1 MAAALARQWMPSL
14 PVSGSEGICFCW
26 GAEQMSSSPPTPPH
40 LRIAVVADRAH
51 AAQRLVSALSSP
63 QCAARPF
70 SLSAAD
76 APRRVREMRP
86 SVILIRAGDGSLGA
100 AGRFAQATRSSGAAL
115 VLLTP
120 HASAE
125 ALRLA
130 TAEGAMAHLLE
141 PVTPQALLAAVTV
154 SNARAQDYRELQQA
168 VLTARQSA
176 DVRAVVEEAKRVLMG
191 RFGLTEE
198 EAHRILQTESRSRNR
213 KLIETA
219 EQVLRAETRFA
230 RARGS
235 ASSWRPAGRG
245 AGRPR
250 EE

>member
-1 MAAALARQWMPSL
+1 LLGAGKMAASQ
-14 PVSGSEGICFCW
+14 
-26 GAEQMSSSPPTPPH
+26 PTQPH
-40 LRIAVVADRAH
+40 LSIAVVTDREH

-70 SLSAAD
+70 PLFATD

-115 VLLTP
+115 VLLTSR
-120 HASAE
+120 ASAE

-141 PVTPQALLAAVTV
+141 PVTTQALFAAVTV
-154 SNARAQDYRELQQA
+154 SHARAQDYRKLQQA
-168 VLTARQSA
+168 VLAARQSA
-176 DVRAVVEEAKRVLMG
+176 GVRTVVEEAKRVLMG

-198 EAHRILQTESRSRNR
+198 EAHRMLQTESRSRNR

-219 EQVLRAETRFA
+219 EQVLRAEARFA
-230 RARGS
+230 RVRGG
-235 ASSWRPAGRG
+235 AAFWRPAGRA
-245 AGRPR
+245 AGRPQG
-250 EE
+250 E